1 MKQIVKNFNN
11 QTKKTIF
18 KVQNKTN
25 NNFKISSFN
34 KYLIAIVSSLFFY
47 LFYLSIPIFY
57 DKTWVQKNIEDKLLS
72 EFRINLSTSADIS
85 YQILPSPHFLI
96 KDSKILLHNS
106 DKKKLIAE
114 IKKLKVFIK
123 QNNFFD
129 KDNMNLKEVIAVNA
143 NFFLSR
149 DVLDLLNNESN
160 NKLSNKKIKINDSNI
175 FLKNNLSET
184 ITIIKISKALL
195 FFDDGNLLNLSGEV
209 FKIPFTADY
218 ENQINLTRNKMF
230 NIEAQKLRLN
240 IFNKSN
246 KTGQDSTSG
255 KNIISFLNSK
265 INTKYD
271 IKEKLIIFKSNESRI
286 NNLQVDYNGELS
298 INPFDLDLNIYLDN
312 YKTSKLFNIN
322 PILIEL
328 IKSGLL
334 FNNNISINTSI
345 IAKSNAKDEIFQN
358 TKVNF
363 HIINGK
369 IDFNKTRLI
378 SDDFG
383 VLEFNNSNLFLKNN
397 KLILNSDVLIDIK
410 DSERLFSFLKTKKS
424 SRINLRNIFIN
435 LDYDFSS
442 NQIIFNKVKIN
453 NVEVSDRLLK
463 IIEGFK
469 NNNLNNF
476 NRSRRLINKL
486 SEAYE
491 G

>member
-11 QTKKTIF
+11 LVKKTIF

-106 DKKKLIAE
+106 DKKKLISE

-129 KDNMNLKEVIAVNA
+129 KDNMSLKEVIAVNA

-160 NKLSNKKIKINDSNI
+160 NKFSNKKIKINDSNI

-218 ENQINLTRNKMF
+218 ENKINLTKNKMF

-246 KTGQDSTSG
+246 KPGQDSTSV
-255 KNIISFLNSK
+255 KNISR
-265 INTKYD
+265 TKCA
-271 IKEKLIIFKSNESRI
+271 LARTQCSCFH
-286 NNLQVDYNGELS
+286 VYN
-298 INPFDLDLNIYLDN
+298 F
-312 YKTSKLFNIN
+312 
-322 PILIEL
+322 
-328 IKSGLL
+328 
-334 FNNNISINTSI
+334 
-345 IAKSNAKDEIFQN
+345 
-358 TKVNF
+358 
-363 HIINGK
+363 
-369 IDFNKTRLI
+369 R
-378 SDDFG
+378 
-383 VLEFNNSNLFLKNN
+383 
-397 KLILNSDVLIDIK
+397 
-410 DSERLFSFLKTKKS
+410 
-424 SRINLRNIFIN
+424 
-435 LDYDFSS
+435 
-442 NQIIFNKVKIN
+442 
-453 NVEVSDRLLK
+453 
-463 IIEGFK
+463 
-469 NNNLNNF
+469 
-476 NRSRRLINKL
+476 
-486 SEAYE
+486 
-491 G
+491 